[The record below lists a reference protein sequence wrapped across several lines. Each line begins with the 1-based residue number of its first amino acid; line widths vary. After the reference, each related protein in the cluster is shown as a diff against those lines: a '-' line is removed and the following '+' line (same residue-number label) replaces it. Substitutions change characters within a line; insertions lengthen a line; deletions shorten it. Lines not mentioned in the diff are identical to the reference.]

1 MKLCCT
7 PETYNLPNIVYQ
19 LYLKGKKGH
28 GNVMTN
34 WEITLCINELS
45 CSSEGEGGMGAGLYA
60 EDTDILKLLK
70 F

>member
-1 MKLCCT
+1 
-7 PETYNLPNIVYQ
+7 
-19 LYLKGKKGH
+19 
-28 GNVMTN
+28 MTN